1 MAGTR
6 DYNNANAKTNAV
18 ESSAGYS
25 DFDINFVA
33 HPISGDIAIKRDSDA
48 IKRSVRNIILTN
60 HYERPFKPNFGANL
74 RTRLFEISDGEL
86 GSQTMKSIGKAIM
99 TLEPRIKNLSFSLNE
114 SKFDNNTLDVTI
126 FFEVHNIHQQQ
137 ELGFSVS
144 RVR

>member
-6 DYNNANAKTNAV
+6 DYNTANAKTNAV

-60 HYERPFKPNFGANL
+60 HYERPFKPNFGANIRRL
-74 RTRLFEISDGEL
+74 LFEN
-86 GSQTMKSIGKAIM
+86 IGVGITNKTAKKIAKALMI
-99 TLEPRIKNLSFSLNE
+99 LEPRISNVRFDIQNVGNE
-114 SKFDNNTLDVTI
+114 MKVTI
-126 FFEVHNIHQQQ
+126 YYRIVNTERQQDI
-137 ELGFSVS
+137 EFTIS

>member
-60 HYERPFKPNFGANL
+60 HYERPFKPNFGANIRRL
-74 RTRLFEISDGEL
+74 LFEN
-86 GSQTMKSIGKAIM
+86 IGVGITNKTAKKIAKALMI
-99 TLEPRIKNLSFSLNE
+99 LDPRISNVRFDIQNIGNE
-114 SKFDNNTLDVTI
+114 MKVTI
-126 FFEVHNIHQQQ
+126 YYRIVNTERQQDI
-137 ELGFSVS
+137 EFTIS

>member
-18 ESSAGYS
+18 ESSAVYS

-60 HYERPFKPNFGANL
+60 HYERPFKPNFGANIRRL
-74 RTRLFEISDGEL
+74 LFEN
-86 GSQTMKSIGKAIM
+86 IGVGITNKTAKKIAKALMI
-99 TLEPRIKNLSFSLNE
+99 LEPRISNVRFDIQNVGNE
-114 SKFDNNTLDVTI
+114 MKVTI
-126 FFEVHNIHQQQ
+126 YYRIVNTERQQDI
-137 ELGFSVS
+137 EFTIS

>member
-60 HYERPFKPNFGANL
+60 HYERPFKPNFGANIRRL
-74 RTRLFEISDGEL
+74 LFEN
-86 GSQTMKSIGKAIM
+86 IGVGITNKTAKKIAKALMI
-99 TLEPRIKNLSFSLNE
+99 LEPRISSVRFDIQNVGNE
-114 SKFDNNTLDVTI
+114 MKVTI
-126 FFEVHNIHQQQ
+126 YYRIVNTERQQDI
-137 ELGFSVS
+137 EFTIS

>member
-60 HYERPFKPNFGANL
+60 HYERPFKPNFGANIRRL
-74 RTRLFEISDGEL
+74 LFEN
-86 GSQTMKSIGKAIM
+86 IGVGITNKTAKKIAKALMI
-99 TLEPRIKNLSFSLNE
+99 LEPRISNVRFDIQNVGNE
-114 SKFDNNTLDVTI
+114 MKVTI
-126 FFEVHNIHQQQ
+126 YYRIVNTERQQDI
-137 ELGFSVS
+137 EFTIS

>member
-6 DYNNANAKTNAV
+6 DYNNANTKTNAV

-60 HYERPFKPNFGANL
+60 HYERPFKPNFGANIRRL
-74 RTRLFEISDGEL
+74 LFEN
-86 GSQTMKSIGKAIM
+86 IGVGITNKTAKKIAKALMI
-99 TLEPRIKNLSFSLNE
+99 LEPRISNVRFDIQNVGNE
-114 SKFDNNTLDVTI
+114 MKVTI
-126 FFEVHNIHQQQ
+126 YYRIVNTERQQDI
-137 ELGFSVS
+137 EFTIS

>member
-60 HYERPFKPNFGANL
+60 HYERPFKPNFGANIRRL
-74 RTRLFEISDGEL
+74 LFEN
-86 GSQTMKSIGKAIM
+86 IGVGITNKTAKKIAKALII
-99 TLEPRIKNLSFSLNE
+99 LEPRISNVRFDIQNVGNE
-114 SKFDNNTLDVTI
+114 MKVTI
-126 FFEVHNIHQQQ
+126 YYRIVNTERQQDI
-137 ELGFSVS
+137 EFTIS

>member
-60 HYERPFKPNFGANL
+60 HYERPFKPNFGANIRRL
-74 RTRLFEISDGEL
+74 LFEN
-86 GSQTMKSIGKAIM
+86 IGVGVTNKTAKKIAKALMI
-99 TLEPRIKNLSFSLNE
+99 LEPRISNVRFDIQNVGNE
-114 SKFDNNTLDVTI
+114 MKVTI
-126 FFEVHNIHQQQ
+126 YYRIVNTERQQDI
-137 ELGFSVS
+137 EFTIS

>member
-60 HYERPFKPNFGANL
+60 HYERPFKPNFGANIRRL
-74 RTRLFEISDGEL
+74 LFEN
-86 GSQTMKSIGKAIM
+86 IGVGITNKTAKKIAKALMI
-99 TLEPRIKNLSFSLNE
+99 LEPRISNVRFDIQNVGNE
-114 SKFDNNTLDVTI
+114 MKVTI
-126 FFEVHNIHQQQ
+126 YYRIVNTERQQDI
-137 ELGFSVS
+137 EFTISSV
-144 RVR
+144 R

>member
-74 RTRLFEISDGEL
+74 RSMIFELTTPGMAQMFQRSL
-86 GSQTMKSIGKAIM
+86 RKAIA
-99 TLEPRIKNLSFSLNE
+99 TTEPRVSNVFIRAVDRDNSVDITIAYNIEGIVDQQNL
-114 SKFDNNTLDVTI
+114 
-126 FFEVHNIHQQQ
+126 EV
-137 ELGFSVS
+137 SVS

>member
-18 ESSAGYS
+18 DSSAGYS

-60 HYERPFKPNFGANL
+60 HYERPFKPNFGANIRRL
-74 RTRLFEISDGEL
+74 LFEN
-86 GSQTMKSIGKAIM
+86 IGVGVTNKTAKKIAKALM
-99 TLEPRIKNLSFSLNE
+99 TLEPRISNVRFDIQNVGNE
-114 SKFDNNTLDVTI
+114 MKVTI
-126 FFEVHNIHQQQ
+126 YYRIVNTERQQDI
-137 ELGFSVS
+137 EFTIS

>member
-74 RTRLFEISDGEL
+74 RGLLFELADDITKYEIRK
-86 GSQTMKSIGKAIM
+86 QINEAIQSF
-99 TLEPRIKNLSFSLNE
+99 EPRVRVQNIYLNQDRGNRMYVNLHYGIVGVAE
-114 SKFDNNTLDVTI
+114 P
-126 FFEVHNIHQQQ
+126 Q
-137 ELGFSVS
+137 ELEVILQ

>member
-60 HYERPFKPNFGANL
+60 HYDRPFKPNFGANIRRL
-74 RTRLFEISDGEL
+74 LFEN
-86 GSQTMKSIGKAIM
+86 IGVGITNKTAKKIAKALMI
-99 TLEPRIKNLSFSLNE
+99 LEPRISNVRFDIQNVGNE
-114 SKFDNNTLDVTI
+114 MKVTI
-126 FFEVHNIHQQQ
+126 YYRIVNTERQQDI
-137 ELGFSVS
+137 EFTIS

>member
-74 RTRLFEISDGEL
+74 RRMLFEN
-86 GSQTMKSIGKAIM
+86 IGVGVTNKAAKKIAKALM
-99 TLEPRIKNLSFSLNE
+99 TLEPRISNVRFDIQNIGNE
-114 SKFDNNTLDVTI
+114 MKVTI
-126 FFEVHNIHQQQ
+126 YYRIVNTERQQDI
-137 ELGFSVS
+137 EFTIS

>member
-33 HPISGDIAIKRDSDA
+33 HPISGDTAIKRDSDA

-60 HYERPFKPNFGANL
+60 HYERPFKPNFGANIRRL
-74 RTRLFEISDGEL
+74 LFEN
-86 GSQTMKSIGKAIM
+86 IGVGITNKTAKKIAKALMI
-99 TLEPRIKNLSFSLNE
+99 LEPRISNVRFDIQNVGNE
-114 SKFDNNTLDVTI
+114 MKVTI
-126 FFEVHNIHQQQ
+126 YYRIVNTERQQDI
-137 ELGFSVS
+137 EFTIS

>member
-74 RTRLFEISDGEL
+74 RSMIFELTTPGMAQMFQRSL
-86 GSQTMKSIGKAIM
+86 RKAIS
-99 TLEPRIKNLSFSLNE
+99 TTEPRVSNVFIRAVDRDNSVDITIAYNIEGIVDQQNL
-114 SKFDNNTLDVTI
+114 
-126 FFEVHNIHQQQ
+126 EV
-137 ELGFSVS
+137 SVS

>member
-60 HYERPFKPNFGANL
+60 HYEKPFKPNFGANIRRL
-74 RTRLFEISDGEL
+74 LFEN
-86 GSQTMKSIGKAIM
+86 IGVGITNKTAKKIAKALMI
-99 TLEPRIKNLSFSLNE
+99 LEPRISNVRFDIQNVGNE
-114 SKFDNNTLDVTI
+114 MKVTI
-126 FFEVHNIHQQQ
+126 YYRIVNTERQQDI
-137 ELGFSVS
+137 EFTIS

>member
-48 IKRSVRNIILTN
+48 IKRSVWNIILTN
-60 HYERPFKPNFGANL
+60 HYERPFKPNFGANIRRL
-74 RTRLFEISDGEL
+74 LFEN
-86 GSQTMKSIGKAIM
+86 IGVGITNKTAKKIAKALMI
-99 TLEPRIKNLSFSLNE
+99 LEPRISNVRFDIQNVGNE
-114 SKFDNNTLDVTI
+114 MKVTI
-126 FFEVHNIHQQQ
+126 YYRIVNTERQQDI
-137 ELGFSVS
+137 EFTIS

>member
-60 HYERPFKPNFGANL
+60 HYERPFKPNFGDNIRRL
-74 RTRLFEISDGEL
+74 LFEN
-86 GSQTMKSIGKAIM
+86 IGVGITNKTAKKIAKALMI
-99 TLEPRIKNLSFSLNE
+99 LEPRISNVRFDIQNVGNE
-114 SKFDNNTLDVTI
+114 MKVTI
-126 FFEVHNIHQQQ
+126 YYRIVNTERQQDI
-137 ELGFSVS
+137 EFTIS

>member
-33 HPISGDIAIKRDSDA
+33 HPISWDIAIKRDSDA

-60 HYERPFKPNFGANL
+60 HYERPFKPNFGANIRRL
-74 RTRLFEISDGEL
+74 LFEN
-86 GSQTMKSIGKAIM
+86 IGVGITNKTAKKIAKALMI
-99 TLEPRIKNLSFSLNE
+99 LEPRISNVRFDIQNVGNE
-114 SKFDNNTLDVTI
+114 MKVTI
-126 FFEVHNIHQQQ
+126 YYRIVNTERQQDI
-137 ELGFSVS
+137 EFTIS

>member
-60 HYERPFKPNFGANL
+60 HYERPFKPNFGANIRRL
-74 RTRLFEISDGEL
+74 LFEN
-86 GSQTMKSIGKAIM
+86 IGVGITNKTAKKIANALM
-99 TLEPRIKNLSFSLNE
+99 ILEPRISNVRFDIQNVGNE
-114 SKFDNNTLDVTI
+114 MKVTI
-126 FFEVHNIHQQQ
+126 YYRIVNTERQQDI
-137 ELGFSVS
+137 EFTIS

>member
-25 DFDINFVA
+25 DFDINFVD

-60 HYERPFKPNFGANL
+60 HYERPFKPNFGANIRRL
-74 RTRLFEISDGEL
+74 LFEN
-86 GSQTMKSIGKAIM
+86 IGVGITNKTAKKIAKALMI
-99 TLEPRIKNLSFSLNE
+99 LEPRISNVRFDIQNVGNE
-114 SKFDNNTLDVTI
+114 MKVTI
-126 FFEVHNIHQQQ
+126 YYRIVNTERQQDI
-137 ELGFSVS
+137 EFTIS